1 MLSAEEWRKREKVD
15 SRRWF
20 LIWWLTFPL
29 IFMPLLLIFGWATG
43 DPLFPDTIARAL
55 TYSFMFP
62 FMYTIA
68 ELYHSR
74 KAFSRGVH
82 TGLFEHGLLIR
93 GFGLSRA
100 DFIPYALIGNI
111 HLKEGRFGKALM
123 MDIVGFRKPTRAYR
137 DRVLGEDGLAM
148 LRRMIMRRP
157 EEEEEPPELHVYG
170 GRASKLRSIPR
181 TSEESGTGTGTNN
194 D

>member
-1 MLSAEEWRKREKVD
+1 MLSMEEWREREMVD
-15 SRRWF
+15 SRRLF

-29 IFMPLLLIFGWATG
+29 IFAPLLLTFGWATG
-43 DPLFPDTIARAL
+43 DTLFPDTIVRAL

-62 FMYTIA
+62 VMYTIA
-68 ELYHSR
+68 ELYNSR

-111 HLKEGRFGKALM
+111 HLKEGRFGKAMM
-123 MDIVGFRKPTRAYR
+123 MDIVGFQKPFHILR
-137 DRVLGEDGLAM
+137 DGVLGDDSIGM
-148 LRRMIMRRP
+148 LRQIITQMA
-157 EEEEEPPELHVYG
+157 EEETPDLHVYG
-170 GRASKLRSIPR
+170 GRASKLRSIQK
-181 TSEESGTGTGTNN
+181 TSEDPGTEK